1 MVFPL
6 FSLFSKVFVFFVKKY
21 LCKAIYSLLSIKTIN
36 FAAEKLYSGRK
47 LAQNRGKNTIIAD
60 KKIDL

>member
-6 FSLFSKVFVFFVKKY
+6 FSLFSKVFVFFLLKKY

-36 FAAEKLYSGRK
+36 FAAEKLHSGRK
-47 LAQNRGKNTIIAD
+47 LAQNRGKNTIIC
-60 KKIDL
+60 

>member
-6 FSLFSKVFVFFVKKY
+6 FSLFSKVFVFFVKKH

-47 LAQNRGKNTIIAD
+47 LAQNRGIRLRGGAPFG
-60 KKIDL
+60 